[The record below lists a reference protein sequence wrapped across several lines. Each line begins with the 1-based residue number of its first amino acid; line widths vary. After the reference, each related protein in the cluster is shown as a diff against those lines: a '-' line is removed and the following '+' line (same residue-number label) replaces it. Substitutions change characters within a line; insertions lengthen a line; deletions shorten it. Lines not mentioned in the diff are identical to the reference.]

1 MTRTTTWLPP
11 LLLICVVVASQWTR
25 ATRAADATDQAE
37 PEITENDRDH
47 WSFRPLVRP
56 AVPIDAESKHVAWVR
71 NPIDAFVLK
80 EMIENGI
87 QPMPEADR
95 TTLIRRLSYD
105 LTGLPPAIEEIDR
118 FVRDSSPD
126 AYERLVERL
135 LTAPAFG
142 ERWAQH
148 WLDLARFAE
157 TDGFEHDK
165 LRPDAWQYRDWTIAA
180 INDDLPFDQ
189 FVKLQI
195 AGDEISGEHRAATG
209 FLTAGPDIPDIN
221 LQEERR
227 HSVMNEMTSTVGS
240 VFLGLQIGCAQCH
253 DHKFDPISQRDF
265 YRFRAFFDQ
274 AFNFKKDVLT
284 AFPTGNQFHNRSHL
298 AIRGD
303 FRRQGDLLEPAFV
316 RIANPHEAQP
326 TTQKSSLRQ
335 SLSMWLTDRQNP
347 LTTRTLANRLWLHHF
362 GEGLSTTASDFGTVG
377 DIPFH
382 IDLLNWL
389 ATEIPQQAWSLKQM
403 HRLIVTSA
411 TYRQISRLPNDA
423 PEELRAA
430 WTETQ
435 IQDPDNRLWS
445 RGSRRR
451 LEGESIRDTM
461 LFVSN
466 DLSQRRNG
474 PGIRPPLSA
483 ELVQTLLKN
492 QWPVSEDARDFSRR
506 SVYLF
511 VRRNLRYPL
520 FEAFDKPDTNASCA
534 QRNESTIA
542 PQALMLL
549 NSELSMATANKLAG
563 VTVSEVGSDP
573 VKQVESIYR
582 HCLGRSPRPH
592 ETKLG
597 VDFISQ
603 GPSGLQDFCLTVL
616 NLNEFVY
623 VD

>member
-1 MTRTTTWLPP
+1 MTRTTIWLPP

-25 ATRAADATDQAE
+25 ATRAADATNQAE
-37 PEITENDRDH
+37 PAITENDRDH

-80 EMIENGI
+80 EIIANGL
-87 QPMPEADR
+87 QPTPEADR
-95 TTLIRRLSYD
+95 TALIRRLSYD
-105 LTGLPPAIEEIDR
+105 LTGLPPTIDEIDR
-118 FVRDSSPD
+118 FVSDLSPD

-135 LTAPAFG
+135 LTTPAFG

-195 AGDEISGEHRAATG
+195 AGDEISGELRAATG
-209 FLTAGPDIPDIN
+209 FLTAGPDMPDIN

-284 AFPTGNQFHNRSHL
+284 SFPAGNQFDNKSHL
-298 AIRGD
+298 VIRGD

-316 RIANPHEAQP
+316 RIANPDEAQP
-326 TTQKSSLRQ
+326 TTQKTSLRQ
-335 SLSMWLTDRQNP
+335 SLSKWLTDPQNP

-362 GEGLSTTASDFGTVG
+362 GKGLSTTASDFGTVG

-389 ATEIPQQAWSLKQM
+389 ATEIPQQDWSLKQM

-411 TYRQISRLPNDA
+411 TYRQLSRLPNDA
-423 PEELRAA
+423 TEELRAA

-461 LFVSN
+461 LFVSS

-474 PGIRPPLSA
+474 PGIRPPLPA

-549 NSELSMATANKLAG
+549 NSELSMATANKLAS

-582 HCLGRSPRPH
+582 HCLGRLPRPH